1 MKQKSNIFKKTTG
14 QKIVF
19 AIVFVLFALY
29 AITLIYPFIW
39 AFLSSLKTHTEFI
52 MNRFSFPKN
61 WIFRNYVDAFVQL
74 QVNGN
79 NMIVMLLN
87 SLWLTVGGT
96 LISVAS
102 STVLAYVVNKYKFP
116 GRNLIYAISLIVM
129 ILPIVG
135 SLPAAYRLLNQLRLT
150 DSVFLLLTY
159 TGGFGFNFIVMYGF
173 FSNLSWSYAE
183 ASFVDGG
190 SDFYTFVRVML
201 PQARPAIFALMI
213 IAAIGVWNDYNTP
226 LLYLPHFPTIAVGIY
241 QFELNIIYGG
251 SYPILFAG
259 MLLSMLPVLILFI
272 FFQDTI
278 MGNMSV
284 GGLKG

>member
-1 MKQKSNIFKKTTG
+1 MREKKKIYNKTKT

-19 AIVFVLFALY
+19 TIVFILFSLY

-39 AFLSSLKTHTEFI
+39 AFLSSVKDHTEFI
-52 MNRFSFPKN
+52 MNRFAWPKQ
-61 WIFRNYVDAFVQL
+61 WLFRNYIDAFVQL

-79 NMIVMLLN
+79 NMIIMLLN

-96 LISVAS
+96 VISVAC
-102 STVLAYVVNKYKFP
+102 STVLAYVVNKYQFP
-116 GRNLIYAISLIVM
+116 GRNVLYAISLIVM

-135 SLPAAYRLLNQLRLT
+135 SLPASYRLLSQLRLT
-150 DSVFLLLTY
+150 DSVFILLTF
-159 TGGFGFNFIVMYGF
+159 TGGFGFNFIVLYGY

-190 SDFYTFVRVML
+190 SDFYTFLKVML
-201 PQARPAIFALMI
+201 PQAKPAIFALMI
-213 IAAIGVWNDYNTP
+213 LAAIGFWNDYNTP
-226 LLYLPHFPTIAVGIY
+226 LLYLPHFPTISVGIY
-241 QFELNIIYGG
+241 LFEQNIIYGG
-251 SYPILFAG
+251 SYPVLFAG
-259 MLLSMLPVLILFI
+259 MLLSMLPILILFI
-272 FFQDTI
+272 FFQETI